1 MRRRVAGGV
10 VWGALS
16 IPVLV
21 LALAG
26 CVPTEPEPGTTTPVA
41 QPTSDST
48 PTPTPEPEPELD
60 LQGTAEDNLAYFNMV
75 NRDVVRSESKPDG
88 RMFIDSLVAAGFPK
102 ASMELTPDRTTIGAQ
117 ADQIQFAVRMN
128 GTCLLGQYGFDM
140 YSGVAAPLLAD
151 GKCLI
156 GTTRPIDW

>member
-1 MRRRVAGGV
+1 MRHRVAGGTA
-10 VWGALS
+10 WGALS

-21 LALAG
+21 LVLAG
-26 CVPTEPEPGTTTPVA
+26 CVPAEPEPGVTTPVA

-48 PTPTPEPEPELD
+48 PTAAPEPELD

-102 ASMELTPDRTTIGAQ
+102 SSMELTPDRTTIGAQ